1 MPFLGGPARWLAV
14 AVCIPDI
21 DGLERRMAPGG
32 RSARPGEPRNFS
44 QAPRPC
50 CCCKDCTLRTT
61 RVGEARGREAPPPPA
76 GRGRARESPY
86 ATAYSCAS
94 ASHLPNT
101 GARISTSQGCCT
113 FYMARESK
121 GPGFVPP
128 PPCHPP
134 LPMRSPRSG
143 WFLPLSKYI

>member
-32 RSARPGEPRNFS
+32 AIRPSWGAQEFLTNA
-44 QAPRPC
+44 QAVLLLQRLHFENHPC
-50 CCCKDCTLRTT
+50 GGGQRQ
-61 RVGEARGREAPPPPA
+61 GRHPPPA